1 VSDEPAPGA
10 VESTPSTAPVVS
22 TSVVAPV
29 EADPRARWLREHRL
43 KLALGITIAETI
55 FVVLEEDFSRLTVLV
70 IAIPVVLFYLLAG
83 RTLESPLYREIS
95 WILAV
100 SQIFAAAA
108 AVVALTVS
116 VAKLV
121 LALAIGAAIVYVVF
135 RQRTPRPDGSAK

>member
-1 VSDEPAPGA
+1 MSDEPAPGA
-10 VESTPSTAPVVS
+10 VENTPSAPVVS
-22 TSVVAPV
+22 TQVTPTS
-29 EADPRARWLREHRL
+29 EMDPRARWLRAHRL

-55 FVVLEEDFSRLTVLV
+55 FVVLEEDFSRVTVIV

-83 RTLESPLYREIS
+83 RTLDSPIYREIS

-100 SQIFAAAA
+100 SQILAAAA

-121 LALAIGAAIVYVVF
+121 LALAIGAAIVFLLF
-135 RQRTPRPDGSAK
+135 RQRASRPDAAAK

>member
-1 VSDEPAPGA
+1 M
-10 VESTPSTAPVVS
+10 
-22 TSVVAPV
+22 
-29 EADPRARWLREHRL
+29 
-43 KLALGITIAETI
+43 I
-55 FVVLEEDFSRLTVLV
+55 V

-135 RQRTPRPDGSAK
+135 RQRSPRPDGSAK